1 MPAMLNLDHARVR
14 SDLATFLGRA
24 GRIEDAGLRLQEV
37 PGGVA
42 CWVPVLRPAGLLAD
56 SPLVIGVRGI
66 SARIESTDSD
76 DYVGDRVDIVVPL
89 RGMLDRLAR
98 DPASDEE
105 AVRMLLPTERPRE
118 SWTGVTPPLSGWR
131 QTATLSSD
139 ILIRVAEDG
148 IEEVGERV
156 GGGLGQILAEEIRT
170 NTWTR
175 PLPELA
181 QQPLWQ
187 QDQQGE
193 LQQQTSSL
201 PPAGAA
207 FAAHALGFL
216 KSGGTGHVSEAT
228 GWWRIAFPAG
238 QVLIRRR

>member
-1 MPAMLNLDHARVR
+1 MPATLTLANPEIRA
-14 SDLATFLGRA
+14 DLATFLGRA

-37 PGGVA
+37 SNGVA
-42 CWVPVLRPAGLLAD
+42 CWVPVLRPAGLLTD
-56 SPLVIGVRGI
+56 SPLVVGVRGI
-66 SARIESTDSD
+66 PARIESDEAD
-76 DYVGDRVDIVVPL
+76 DLVAGHVDVVVPL

-98 DPASDEE
+98 DPASDLE
-105 AVRMLLPTERPRE
+105 ATRLPLPPERSHE
-118 SWTGVTPPLSGWR
+118 SWTGVTPPLTGWVR
-131 QTATLSSD
+131 TALLSND
-139 ILIRVAEDG
+139 ILIGVAEDG
-148 IEEVGERV
+148 IAEVGERV

-181 QQPLWQ
+181 RRGQEPNIA
-187 QDQQGE
+187 E
-193 LQQQTSSL
+193 STSGSL

-216 KSGGTGHVSEAT
+216 KPGGTGQLSEAP
-228 GWWRIAFPAG
+228 GWWRLAFPAG

>member
-1 MPAMLNLDHARVR
+1 MPAMLTLANREIR
-14 SDLATFLGRA
+14 EDLATFLGRA

-42 CWVPVLRPAGLLAD
+42 CWVPVLRPAGLLTD
-56 SPLVIGVRGI
+56 SPLVVGVRGI
-66 SARIESTDSD
+66 PARIESTDVD
-76 DYVGDRVDIVVPL
+76 DFVGDRVDILVPM

-98 DPASDEE
+98 TPNSEQEGLRLA
-105 AVRMLLPTERPRE
+105 LPVERPHE
-118 SWTGVTPPLSGWR
+118 SWTGVTPPLSGW
-131 QTATLSSD
+131 QPTAELSSD
-139 ILIRVAEDG
+139 ILIHVAEDG
-148 IEEVGERV
+148 IAEVGERA
-156 GGGLGQILAEEIRT
+156 GGGLGQLLAEEIRT

-175 PLPELA
+175 TLPEMTRTKA
-181 QQPLWQ
+181 PS
-187 QDQQGE
+187 
-193 LQQQTSSL
+193 TASSNGSAEVSAPL

-216 KSGGTGHVSEAT
+216 KPCGTGQLSEAP